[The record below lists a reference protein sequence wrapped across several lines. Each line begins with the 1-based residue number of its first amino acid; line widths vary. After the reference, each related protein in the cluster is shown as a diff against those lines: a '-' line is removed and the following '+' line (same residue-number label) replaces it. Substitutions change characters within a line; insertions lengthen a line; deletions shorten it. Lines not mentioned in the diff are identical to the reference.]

1 MKVLVTGGS
10 GRIGQW
16 AIAELLAHG
25 YDVIN
30 ADRARPLKTP
40 APQEARE
47 VRFIETDLGN
57 VGQVAGALAGCDVLV
72 HLGAIPAPYSHPD
85 EVVFTNNV
93 NGTFAVL
100 QAASLLGIKKAVT
113 ASSLSIL
120 GSAWAPVP
128 FAPLYVPVDEEHPLL
143 NHDCYGLSKEV
154 DERTC
159 QMFHRKTGMQISALR
174 FHWVAYPEETVERA
188 AQVKADPRADNWWR
202 HFWAYVD
209 IRDAAA
215 IVRLAVEVEGIGFD
229 MFNCTAAD
237 TLSDQPTE
245 EMIRKHTPEV
255 EIRTPINGFDTAFS
269 LEKSRSK
276 LGYNPIHSWR
286 TS

>member
-1 MKVLVTGGS
+1 MKILVTGGS
-10 GRIGQW
+10 GRIGQF

-25 YDVIN
+25 HEVIN
-30 ADRARPLKTP
+30 ADRVRPGALP
-40 APQEARE
+40 SPQEARE
-47 VRFIETDLGN
+47 VRFIQTDLGN
-57 VGQVAGALAGCDVLV
+57 VGQVAGALAGCDAVV

-100 QAASLLGIKKAVT
+100 QAASLLGIKRAAI

-120 GSAWAPVP
+120 GCAWAPTP
-128 FAPLYVPVDEEHPLL
+128 FPPLYAPVDEDHPLL

-159 QMFHRKTGMQISALR
+159 QMFHRRTGMQIAALR
-174 FHWVAYPEETVERA
+174 FHWVAYPDEIEERVVEIE
-188 AQVKADPRADNWWR
+188 KDPLHDNWWR

-209 IRDAAA
+209 IRDAAQ
-215 IVRLAVEVEGIGFD
+215 IVRLGIEAEGIGFD

-237 TLSDQPTE
+237 TMAKRPTE
-245 EMIRKHTPEV
+245 ELIREYVPSV
-255 EIRTPINGFDTAFS
+255 EIRRPIPGFETGFS
-269 LEKSRSK
+269 LEKSRSI
-276 LGYNPIHSWR
+276 LGYNPVHTWR
-286 TS
+286 T